1 MDASPSAAVVRLA
14 GDLGVRTCEATHAA
28 LLNAIVAHDAVVVD
42 CTDAEETD
50 ASFVQLLLA
59 ARKTAAGRGCRFSL
73 SAMAGDRLL
82 GVLVRGGFLDPRD
95 PDPFWSEGSGAGR

>member
-28 LLNAIVAHDAVVVD
+28 LLNAIAARDAVVVD
-42 CTDAEETD
+42 CTDGEEVD

-59 ARKTAAGRGCRFSL
+59 ARKTAAGRGCRLSL
-73 SAMAGDRLL
+73 SAAAGGPLL
-82 GVLVRGGFLDPRD
+82 AVLVRGGFLDLD
-95 PDPFWSEGSGAGR
+95 HPDPFWSEGSGAGR